1 MAPRR
6 PVSELDSHLGYWL
19 RFVSNH
25 VSHAFAQKVEAK
37 GVTVA
42 EWVALR
48 ELHDTG
54 AVNPSV
60 LAERMGMTRGAIS
73 KLVERL
79 CNKELVVRRVTGDD
93 KRYQLVE
100 ITREGKQLVP
110 ILARL
115 ADENEREFFDVLSD
129 QQRSDLMA
137 TMKSLVAHHGW
148 KNIPLE

>member
-79 CNKELVVRRVTGDD
+79 CNKELAARRVTGDD

-100 ITREGKQLVP
+100 ITRQGKQLVP

-115 ADENEREFFDVLSD
+115 ADENERKFFDILSD